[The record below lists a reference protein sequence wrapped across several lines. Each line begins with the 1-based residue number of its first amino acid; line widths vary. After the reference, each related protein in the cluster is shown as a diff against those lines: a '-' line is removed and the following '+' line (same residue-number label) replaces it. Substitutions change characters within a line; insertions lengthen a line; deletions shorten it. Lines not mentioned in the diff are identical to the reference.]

1 MVIKGKVH
9 GPDIFEGEASVD
21 FAKAAAHGAKFVIF
35 KISEGDYMDSRATK
49 ARVKAIRDAGMIAGA
64 YVFLRPKAGRTGAQE
79 FQIFYNKGLSLGLW
93 KRDQQTVRDIRPV
106 LDCEDT
112 GFNTDT
118 VLGRLQT
125 RRYIRSAIKECKR
138 LTGHLP
144 IIYTGK
150 WWWEETIKCRWSLG
164 CALWL
169 ASYPADGSTVAKP
182 PVSWLPSAWKTV
194 ELWQFTDHYKCPGI
208 NNPCDYNIFV
218 GKGGA
223 AGFRSRLT
231 F

>member
-1 MVIKGKVH
+1 MITTRKVH
-9 GPDIFEGEASVD
+9 GPDIFEGEANVD
-21 FAKAAAHGAKFVIF
+21 FKALAKSGAKFAIF
-35 KISEGDYMDSRATK
+35 KINEGDYMDSRATV
-49 ARVKAIRDAGMIAGA
+49 ARVKAIREAGLIAGA
-64 YVFLRPKAGRTGAQE
+64 YVFMRPKAGRTGAQE

-93 KRDQQTVRDIRPV
+93 KRDKQTVRDIRPV
-106 LDCEDT
+106 LDCEAT

-150 WWWEETIKCRWSLG
+150 WWWEDTIKCRWSLG
-164 CALWL
+164 CPLWL
-169 ASYPADGSTVAKP
+169 ASYPNNPKLPLPS
-182 PVSWLPSAWKTV
+182 SYLPSAWK
-194 ELWQFTDHYKCPGI
+194 EAALWQFTDSHSAPGI
-208 NNPCDYNIFV
+208 NNPCDYNVYV
-218 GKGGA
+218 GKGGL
-223 AGFRSRLT
+223 AGFRTALT